1 MSVTA
6 VKNET
11 TVEKRSGFIKQNKLK
26 RITKKLYPKQG
37 QE

>member
-6 VKNET
+6 AKNET
-11 TVEKRSGFIKQNKLK
+11 TVEKQSVFTEQNKLK
-26 RITKKLYPKQG
+26 RTMKKLYPKQG